1 MFLSTNQSYV
11 WNVVAQR
18 GRAWWEPMPFALATA
33 AVWGVLTPL
42 IVKWSRVHRI
52 ERATWRR
59 EVPWHIG
66 LILLIGLIDAGADQ
80 LARMA
85 TNMPFGYWPDYFR
98 KLDIVTF
105 YYSVIAGVTHAVDY
119 YRRAAQLEAEL
130 RQSQLEILKRPL
142 QPHFLFNTLNAVN
155 ALIYE
160 DPKSADRVVTRL
172 GELLRMSLAVGNQQ
186 EVPLGY
192 ELEFVRAYL
201 DIQQIRLGSRLQ
213 VSIDVPDDLHDVL
226 VPAMSLQPLV
236 ENAVIHGVG
245 RTAEGGRITLRAL
258 RDGGDLRLQVC
269 DTGPGFPAAG
279 VREGIGLTNT
289 RERLTQLYGAGRRV
303 SWSQRTPG
311 ACVEIT
317 VPFRVARKESAA

>member
-1 MFLSTNQSYV
+1 
-11 WNVVAQR
+11 
-18 GRAWWEPMPFALATA
+18 
-33 AVWGVLTPL
+33 
-42 IVKWSRVHRI
+42 
-52 ERATWRR
+52 
-59 EVPWHIG
+59 
-66 LILLIGLIDAGADQ
+66 
-80 LARMA
+80 MA

-130 RQSQLEILKRPL
+130 RQSQLEILKRQL

-213 VSIDVPDDLHDVL
+213 VSIDVPDELHDVL

-236 ENAVIHGVG
+236 ENAVIHGIG
-245 RTAEGGRITLRAL
+245 PRIAGGRIAVTGERA
-258 RDGGDLRLQVC
+258 GAEVC
-269 DTGPGFPAAG
+269 VRIADTGVG
-279 VREGIGLTNT
+279 VREPVRRGVGLTNV
-289 RERLTQLYGAGRRV
+289 EQRLAQLYGAAGGLAISGSRASGTVVEVRV
-303 SWSQRTPG
+303 PAPERVRAMPARG
-311 ACVEIT
+311 APAVEPT
-317 VPFRVARKESAA
+317 AVASLTA